1 MGSAAGCGMSSTP
14 ATLTILGNSTPAS
27 LLSVT
32 AELSTSSALTL
43 TTCKLDAALAAALGA
58 ALGAVLGGRRSRLGR
73 ARLSQRR
80 SSANIRTGKE
90 RGAVL
95 SGAEG
100 AWLVFGKAASP
111 TAVS

>member
-58 ALGAVLGGRRSRLGR
+58 VLGGRRSRLGR

-95 SGAEG
+95 SGVEG